1 MPVHEKGSEEVCKTT
16 GAVSLRFS
24 NKVLAMALIP
34 WTHKIVEDQVMGKQV
49 GSVCCGLC

>member
-16 GAVSLRFS
+16 GASVSLRFP

-34 WTHKIVEDQVMGKQV
+34 WTHKIVEDQEMGEQV
-49 GSVCCGLC
+49 SS